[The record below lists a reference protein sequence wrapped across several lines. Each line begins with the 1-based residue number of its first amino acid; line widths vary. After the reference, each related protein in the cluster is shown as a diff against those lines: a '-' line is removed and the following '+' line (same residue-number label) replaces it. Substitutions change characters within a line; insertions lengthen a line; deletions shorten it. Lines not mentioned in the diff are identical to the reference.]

1 MRSRGVIM
9 GVLLVSVTAGAAVAA
24 AEPHPRAVRAVQ
36 QDAELGL
43 TTQTAVA
50 SDGALVVTA
59 QAAGLTIDKRVYSD
73 GRFDV
78 RIAFGTNDRVVI
90 AADVDGIS
98 VATAHEA
105 TIRLNPA
112 GDMEY
117 EPRARRVREWLAAS
131 AAVGRFRQLVD
142 ALERRGGRDPEALS
156 LRATGALVAELL
168 GDPGAARR
176 FGERVAGGG
185 AGFRKAQQYTQ
196 SCWDI
201 YQRLVLQASY
211 QLESCIAS
219 FAVYNPLR
227 QVCAAVWILQ
237 IESAWFQFLSCSAI
251 PLK

>member
-1 MRSRGVIM
+1 MQREW
-9 GVLLVSVTAGAAVAA
+9 VLTAAVMIGIAGPAA
-24 AEPHPRAVRAVQ
+24 AGPETHPRPVRAIQ
-36 QDAELGL
+36 SDAELGL
-43 TTQTAVA
+43 TAMTMTAA
-50 SDGALVVTA
+50 DGALVVTA
-59 QAAGLTIDKRVYSD
+59 QAAGLTVDKRIYSD

-78 RIAFGTNDRVVI
+78 RIAIGRNDRVVI
-90 AADVDGIS
+90 AADPDGIS
-98 VATAHEA
+98 VATAREG
-105 TIRLNPA
+105 TVRLNPA
-112 GDMEY
+112 GGEADAETTH
-117 EPRARRVREWLAAS
+117 RVRGWLAAS
-131 AAVGRFRQLVD
+131 PAVGRFRQLVE
-142 ALERRGGRDPEALS
+142 ALERRGARDPEALS

-176 FGERVAGGG
+176 FGQSVAGSG
-185 AGFRKAQQYTQ
+185 AALRKVQQYTQ

-237 IESAWFQFLSCSAI
+237 VESAWFQFLSCSAI

>member
-1 MRSRGVIM
+1 MRSRGVVV
-9 GVLLVSVTAGAAVAA
+9 GTLLASVMAGPAVAGP
-24 AEPHPRAVRAVQ
+24 EPHPRTIRVLQ
-36 QDAELGL
+36 QDTELGL
-43 TTQTAVA
+43 TMETTAA
-50 SDGALVVTA
+50 PDGALVVTA

-78 RIAFGTNDRVVI
+78 RIAIGKADRVVI
-90 AADVDGIS
+90 AADADGIS
-98 VATAHEA
+98 VATARDT

-112 GDMEY
+112 ADADY
-117 EPRARRVREWLAAS
+117 ESKAQRVRGWLAS
-131 AAVGRFRQLVD
+131 STAVGRFRQLVD
-142 ALERRGGRDPEALS
+142 VLERRGGRDPEALS

-176 FGERVAGGG
+176 FGERVAGG
-185 AGFRKAQQYTQ
+185 AGFRKAQQYTY
-196 SCWDI
+196 SCFDI

-237 IESAWFQFLSCSAI
+237 VESAWFQFLSCSAI

>member
-1 MRSRGVIM
+1 MKQEW
-9 GVLLVSVTAGAAVAA
+9 VLAAALAMVTAGPAA
-24 AEPHPRAVRAVQ
+24 AGPETQPRPIRAVQ
-36 QDAELGL
+36 NEAELGL
-43 TTQTAVA
+43 TATTMAA
-50 SDGALVVTA
+50 ADGAVVVSA
-59 QAAGLTIDKRVYSD
+59 QAAGLTVDKRVYSD

-78 RIAFGTNDRVVI
+78 RIAIGRNDRLVI
-90 AADVDGIS
+90 AADADGIS
-98 VATAHEA
+98 VATAREA
-105 TIRLNPA
+105 TVRLNPA
-112 GDMEY
+112 GDAGY
-117 EPRARRVREWLAAS
+117 EVKMQRVRGWLAAS

-142 ALERRGGRDPEALS
+142 ALDRRGARDPEALS

-176 FGERVAGGG
+176 FGQSVAGSG
-185 AGFRKAQQYTQ
+185 AGLRRVQQYTQ
-196 SCWDI
+196 SCWDV

-237 IESAWFQFLSCSAI
+237 VESAWFQFLSCSAI

>member
-1 MRSRGVIM
+1 MQREWVMGAVLVI
-9 GVLLVSVTAGAAVAA
+9 AA
-24 AEPHPRAVRAVQ
+24 AGPAAAGPDAQLRPIRAIQ
-36 QDAELGL
+36 NDAELGL
-43 TTQTAVA
+43 TTSTAVA
-50 SDGALVVTA
+50 SDGAFVVSA

-78 RIAFGTNDRVVI
+78 RIALGAEDRVVI
-90 AADVDGIS
+90 AADADGIS
-98 VATAHEA
+98 VSAAGERTL
-105 TIRLNPA
+105 RVNPA
-112 GDMEY
+112 VDDGHE
-117 EPRARRVREWLAAS
+117 ETGRRVRGWLAAS
-131 AAVGRFRQLVD
+131 GAVARFRQLVD
-142 ALERRGGRDPEALS
+142 ALDRRGARDPEALS

-176 FGERVAGGG
+176 FGQSVAGGG
-185 AGFRKAQQYTQ
+185 GALRKVQQYTQ
-196 SCWDI
+196 SCWDV

-237 IESAWFQFLSCSAI
+237 VESAWFQFLSCSAI

>member
-1 MRSRGVIM
+1 M
-9 GVLLVSVTAGAAVAA
+9 GTLVMSVTAGSAVAG
-24 AEPHPRAVRAVQ
+24 AEPHARVVRAVQ
-36 QDAELGL
+36 EDAELGL

-50 SDGALVVTA
+50 ADGALVVTA
-59 QAAGLTIDKRVYSD
+59 HAGGLTIDKRVYGD

-78 RIAFGTNDRVVI
+78 RIAMGTHDRVVV
-90 AADVDGIS
+90 AADADGIS
-98 VATAHEA
+98 VSTTNEA
-105 TIRLNPA
+105 TIRLDPA
-112 GDMEY
+112 GDGES
-117 EPRARRVREWLAAS
+117 EARARRVRGWLATS

-176 FGERVAGGG
+176 FGERVAGSG
-185 AGFRKAQQYTQ
+185 AAYRKAQQYTQ

-237 IESAWFQFLSCSAI
+237 VESAWFQFLSCSAI

>member
-1 MRSRGVIM
+1 MRSRGVIV
-9 GVLLVSVTAGAAVAA
+9 GALLVSVTAGAAVAS
-24 AEPHPRAVRAVQ
+24 AEPRPRAVRAVQ

-43 TTQTAVA
+43 TTQTAIA

-78 RIAFGTNDRVVI
+78 RIAIGTNDRVVI
-90 AADVDGIS
+90 AADADGIS

-112 GDMEY
+112 GDGEY
-117 EPRARRVREWLAAS
+117 EPRARRVRGWLAAS

-196 SCWDI
+196 SCWTSI
-201 YQRLVLQASY
+201 
-211 QLESCIAS
+211 
-219 FAVYNPLR
+219 
-227 QVCAAVWILQ
+227 
-237 IESAWFQFLSCSAI
+237 SAWCSRRRISSRVASRAL
-251 PLK
+251 PSTTRCGRCAPPSGFSRSNRPGSSFSVARRFH

>member
-1 MRSRGVIM
+1 MRSRHVMVGA
-9 GVLLVSVTAGAAVAA
+9 LLVSITAGPAVAGPESSPGMIRA
-24 AEPHPRAVRAVQ
+24 AQH
-36 QDAELGL
+36 DTELGL
-43 TTQTAVA
+43 TTQTAAA

-78 RIAFGTNDRVVI
+78 RIATGKADHVVI
-90 AADVDGIS
+90 AADAEGIR
-98 VATAHEA
+98 VAAAHGE
-105 TIRLNPA
+105 TIRLDPS
-112 GDMEY
+112 GDTEY
-117 EPRARRVREWLAAS
+117 EPRLRRVRGWLAAS
-131 AAVGRFRQLVD
+131 AAVGQFRQLVD
-142 ALERRGGRDPEALS
+142 ALDRRGGRDPEALS

-176 FGERVAGGG
+176 FGERVAGG
-185 AGFRKAQQYTQ
+185 AAYRKVQQYTY
-196 SCWDI
+196 SCFDI

-227 QVCAAVWILQ
+227 QVCAAVWVLQ
-237 IESAWFQFLSCSAI
+237 VESAWFQFLSCSAI